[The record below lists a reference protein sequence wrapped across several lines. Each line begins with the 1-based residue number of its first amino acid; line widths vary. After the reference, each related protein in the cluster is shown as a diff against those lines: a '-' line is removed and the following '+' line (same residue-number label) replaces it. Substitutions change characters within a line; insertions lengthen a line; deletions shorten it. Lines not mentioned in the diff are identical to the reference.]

1 MALVKPLNLITRL
14 KALGQRLVEGF
25 LVYGIFTKVVSGIL
39 GLLFSPKPKAPLNLP
54 PAVAEFRELS
64 IDREETT
71 EDREETTDPA
81 TVDSTSSPTSLEG
94 SLRAKL
100 ELYDSQISILRQL
113 KTHNNLLIATQIQCI
128 KLQQELGSGCT
139 WIKKELSSLK
149 LKRGERL
156 PATVENYR
164 AYLSTLRPQIELK
177 KDQMRRL
184 SEDIKV
190 LELKEAEIRDPRD
203 GSQ

>member
-64 IDREETT
+64 I
-71 EDREETTDPA
+71 DREETTDPA